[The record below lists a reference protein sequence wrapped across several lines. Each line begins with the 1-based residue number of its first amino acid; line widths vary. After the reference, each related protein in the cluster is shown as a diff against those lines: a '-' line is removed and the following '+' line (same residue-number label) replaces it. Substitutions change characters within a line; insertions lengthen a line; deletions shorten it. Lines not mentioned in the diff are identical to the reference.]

1 MRKTPLWCSLFP
13 LSSFQVDRG
22 SVWITNST
30 EPIKHFAVLL
40 SYPSRG
46 WALCLEWNPDTPK
59 FACLDEEVL
68 YKQISTAY
76 IENRLEGLKLCK
88 RLKLSENWVEPSSFL
103 PYTAW
108 VQVGPTALIENLM
121 ISVRCFRHI
130 VKFRGRASESL
141 TFNLIVF
148 FTMAL
153 PWTWLPLCFGTKAQ
167 TGLNSGGKD
176 LASAEQY

>member
-1 MRKTPLWCSLFP
+1 MLRVKPRHTKVCLFGWGSSL
-13 LSSFQVDRG
+13 Q
-22 SVWITNST
+22 T
-30 EPIKHFAVLL
+30 
-40 SYPSRG
+40 
-46 WALCLEWNPDTPK
+46 
-59 FACLDEEVL
+59 
-68 YKQISTAY
+68 QISTAY

-130 VKFRGRASESL
+130 VKFRGRASERL

-148 FTMAL
+148 FYHGSPLDLTSTLFRNQSTNRAKFRRKRL
-153 PWTWLPLCFGTKAQ
+153 SFSWTILDAILKEKHSLFCLRN
-167 TGLNSGGKD
+167 LNNIAKHNPAAIWKSIYFTRVWK
-176 LASAEQY
+176 